1 MVPKYYVV
9 LFKNRARKKII
20 KKFSNFKNAEKFYNE
35 LTKQNTEVIFE
46 KRIENGKECEYEVA
60 LLQNK
65 SNEFFDVYKTDD
77 LGRNIRVFLE
87 TPEYDLL
94 KIANYRMEETLF
106 DIKKNKKVSVT
117 SFIKTY
123 LKSDGLK
130 MISTLNN
137 KIIVQADE
145 TFNIFS
151 LKSPEEAKRFIES
164 LSQYFYSIKRKD
176 CMFVTD
182 ESSAQKKYLIKIL
195 SEWGIDKKILYKQ
208 YTTHPPKE

>member
-9 LFKNRARKKII
+9 LFKNRTRKKII

-151 LKSPEEAKRFIES
+151 LKSPEEAKRFIDS

-195 SEWGIDKKILYKQ
+195 SEWGIDKKILYRQ

>member
-9 LFKNRARKKII
+9 LFKNRTRKKII
-20 KKFSNFKNAEKFYNE
+20 KKFSNFKNAEKVYNE

-77 LGRNIRVFLE
+77 LGRNIRVVLE

-195 SEWGIDKKILYKQ
+195 SEWGIDKKILYRQ

>member
-77 LGRNIRVFLE
+77 LGRNIRVILE

-151 LKSPEEAKRFIES
+151 LKSPEEAKRFIDS

-195 SEWGIDKKILYKQ
+195 SEWGIDKKILYRQ

>member
-77 LGRNIRVFLE
+77 LGRNIRVVLE

-195 SEWGIDKKILYKQ
+195 SEWGIDKKILYRQ

>member
-1 MVPKYYVV
+1 
-9 LFKNRARKKII
+9 
-20 KKFSNFKNAEKFYNE
+20 
-35 LTKQNTEVIFE
+35 
-46 KRIENGKECEYEVA
+46 
-60 LLQNK
+60 
-65 SNEFFDVYKTDD
+65 
-77 LGRNIRVFLE
+77 
-87 TPEYDLL
+87 
-94 KIANYRMEETLF
+94 MEETLF

-151 LKSPEEAKRFIES
+151 LKSPEEGKRFINS

-195 SEWGIDKKILYKQ
+195 SDWGIDKKILYRQ

>member
-1 MVPKYYVV
+1 
-9 LFKNRARKKII
+9 
-20 KKFSNFKNAEKFYNE
+20 
-35 LTKQNTEVIFE
+35 
-46 KRIENGKECEYEVA
+46 
-60 LLQNK
+60 
-65 SNEFFDVYKTDD
+65 
-77 LGRNIRVFLE
+77 
-87 TPEYDLL
+87 
-94 KIANYRMEETLF
+94 MEETLF

-151 LKSPEEAKRFIES
+151 LKSPEEAKRFIDS

-195 SEWGIDKKILYKQ
+195 SEWGIDKKILYRQ

>member
-9 LFKNRARKKII
+9 LFKNRTRKKII

-77 LGRNIRVFLE
+77 LGRNIRVVLE

-195 SEWGIDKKILYKQ
+195 SEWGIDKKILYRQ